1 MAEYQTYLLNKGN
14 EQIKYKY
21 VDDSKI
27 YEFIEEVSR
36 LKVNNNIKGF
46 GSITDITKYLKEQF
60 AGLFKRFLDEQI
72 KVKEANVIDQL
83 LKTSQTLSQLVEIF
97 SKKNEGQADKLREIL
112 ILNHPILSFLQDKLH
127 INYKFYINNFAD
139 LNSLLEA
146 RGFDLNSNMTPL
158 DDYYVWTK
166 ENKSEGKIYTVR
178 VATSLFIGDKKLLQ
192 YINVKDWS
200 IGYANIVV
208 SDLNAADDLPF

>member
-1 MAEYQTYLLNKGN
+1 M
-14 EQIKYKY
+14 
-21 VDDSKI
+21 
-27 YEFIEEVSR
+27 
-36 LKVNNNIKGF
+36 
-46 GSITDITKYLKEQF
+46 
-60 AGLFKRFLDEQI
+60 
-72 KVKEANVIDQL
+72 
-83 LKTSQTLSQLVEIF
+83 
-97 SKKNEGQADKLREIL
+97 
-112 ILNHPILSFLQDKLH
+112 
-127 INYKFYINNFAD
+127 
-139 LNSLLEA
+139 NSLLEA

>member
-127 INYKFYINNFAD
+127 INYKFYIN
-139 LNSLLEA
+139 
-146 RGFDLNSNMTPL
+146 
-158 DDYYVWTK
+158 
-166 ENKSEGKIYTVR
+166 
-178 VATSLFIGDKKLLQ
+178 
-192 YINVKDWS
+192 
-200 IGYANIVV
+200 
-208 SDLNAADDLPF
+208 